1 MIRVKRNTYLEGRI
15 KVFPDPNDVL
25 IRGKEEKERFGN
37 DKRRETSSERGQ
49 NTYPVHCRSLGGM

>member
-25 IRGKEEKERFGN
+25 IRGKEEKGKKNGSATTKDVRLLL
-37 DKRRETSSERGQ
+37 RGPK
-49 NTYPVHCRSLGGM
+49 YLSV